1 MCREGIEVATNSIDD
16 TPISKYESR
25 RAVVGMRQSD
35 STKSAFSRPFDA
47 YIKMTGGKVFVGSLS
62 PAVTEEALLDTFN
75 YVGPVQDVKIV
86 WEHETEQTP
95 FAFLKVGQNEI
106 SVWTINSKF
115 LIPSLVRTIS

>member
-1 MCREGIEVATNSIDD
+1 
-16 TPISKYESR
+16 
-25 RAVVGMRQSD
+25 MRQSD
-35 STKSAFSRPFDA
+35 SAKSAFSRPFDA
-47 YIKMTGGKVFVGSLS
+47 YVKMTGGKVFVGSLS

-95 FAFLKVGQNEI
+95 FAFLNVGQNEI

-115 LIPSLVRTIS
+115 LIPSLVRTFS